1 MTDLDQAMEKHMA
14 NVVNCENRPF
24 SYRDFMAFEM
34 DGQEYRMTH
43 GTYRNKILGLTKS
56 GKVEKSYNA
65 GVAFHTLKGKRFG
78 KPMTSNHT
86 GVYNSKMDSFS
97 RLINDLPTERAAL
110 HDIRLKFMVPGIW
123 TKVSSTHQELPI
135 NQNSKDICIPTWKI
149 DDLLVRVVIHKT
161 DTVSV
166 VIACSLTPVSVS
178 MSGIILLSN
187 ALTRVEERLA
197 ILLTNQGCNANYSGL
212 VGSSATNNGM
222 GDQNLK
228 IPDHHL
234 WIVTMW
240 HFGTDALVEYAGEKF
255 EFAWEESEHVLIR
268 AYTKNMKDG
277 KTRIRLE
284 RQEYPN
290 KSIPEIIREKLASEK
305 FGLIDN

>member
-14 NVVNCENRPF
+14 NVVHCENRPF
-24 SYRDFMAFEM
+24 SYRDFMAFEV
-34 DGQEYRMTH
+34 DGQEYRMSH

-56 GKVEKSYNA
+56 GKVEKVYNA

-86 GVYNSKMDSFS
+86 VVCNSKMDSFS
-97 RLINDLPTERAAL
+97 RLINGLPTERSAL

-197 ILLTNQGCNANYSGL
+197 RLLMNNGFGDNHLGI
-212 VGSSATNNGM
+212 VGSSPANM
-222 GDQNLK
+222 SDQNLK
-228 IPDHHL
+228 IPDHRL

-240 HFGTDALVEYAGEKF
+240 HFGTDASVGYAGEKF
-255 EFAWEESEHVLIR
+255 EFKWEDGEHVLIR
-268 AYTKNMKDG
+268 AYTKTMKDG